1 MLIVEAIVLGIIQG
15 LTEFIP
21 VSSSGHLIAIPA
33 LLHWKDMGLSFDV
46 ALHFGTLVALILY
59 FWRDWVSII
68 SKFSQH
74 ILKGKPYAKDSAEGR
89 LLVPIIVACIPAAI
103 VGYKFDKLIEG
114 KLREWYWVA
123 GSLVI
128 IGIVMFLAEKVGKK
142 RRDVGQMNYVDYVTI
157 GCAQALALFPG
168 VSRSGIT
175 ITAGL
180 FRDMDRASA
189 ARFSFLISMPIIFGA
204 GMLKLKDIGHTGIPH
219 DERLPFFLGFVAAAL
234 TGYVAIKF
242 LMNYLRTR
250 TLNVFIVYRMV
261 FAVFMAWVF
270 LVVR

>member
-1 MLIVEAIVLGIIQG
+1 MLIIQAIILGAIQG

-33 LLHWKDMGLSFDV
+33 LMHWKDMGLSFDV
-46 ALHFGTLVALILY
+46 SLHFGTLVALVAY
-59 FWRDWVSII
+59 FWRDWV
-68 SKFSQH
+68 K
-74 ILKGKPYAKDSAEGR
+74 ILGRRGKDDAEGR
-89 LLVPIIVACIPAAI
+89 LLVPIIVACIPAAV
-103 VGYKFDKLIEG
+103 VGATLDNFIET

-128 IGIVMFLAEKVGKK
+128 FGIVMLLAEKLGK
-142 RRDVGQMNYVDYVTI
+142 RRRDMARMNWGDYLTI

-175 ITAGL
+175 ISAGL
-180 FRDMDRASA
+180 FRDIDRASA
-189 ARFSFLISMPIIFGA
+189 ARFSFLMSMPIIFGA
-204 GMLKLKDIGHTGIPH
+204 AMMKLKDVAKTGIPL
-219 DERLPFFLGFVAAAL
+219 DERLPFFLGFLTAAL
-234 TGYVAIKF
+234 TGYLAIKF

-250 TLNVFIVYRMV
+250 SLNVFVGYRMV
-261 FAVFMAWVF
+261 FAVFMVVVF